1 MKYMINFQIF
11 SLYVVFLFLDNI
23 TIHGDLKNESV
34 IEQLSDTIIG
44 KNFSR

>member
-1 MKYMINFQIF
+1 MINFQVF
-11 SLYVVFLFLDNI
+11 SLYVVFLLDNI

-34 IEQLSDTIIG
+34 MEQLNDTIIG